1 MREERKIEVLAKPS
15 EVYEYLCNPKNYLGG
30 FSEVTIGKDGKSATA
45 EIPLIGKISGRI
57 EKNASHDEIKF
68 LLDRI
73 NTSLHVRIGQTESGN
88 TDVVLMFTSNPGF
101 PLSMFLPRYK
111 DKVIN
116 GVIDHG
122 LAGKWKIKRKA

>member
-1 MREERKIEVLAKPS
+1 MIEERKIEVLARPT
-15 EVYEYLCNPKNYLGG
+15 EVYEYLSDPKNYLGS

-57 EKNASHDEIKF
+57 EKNASRNEIKF

-73 NTSLHVRIGQTESGN
+73 STSLHVRIGQTESGN
-88 TDVVLMFTSNPGF
+88 TDVDLMFKSNPGF
-101 PLSMFLPRYK
+101 PLSMFLPKYK

>member
-1 MREERKIEVLAKPS
+1 MKEEKRVEVIAKPS
-15 EVYEYLCNPKNYLGG
+15 EVYEYLCDPKNYLGS

-45 EIPLIGKISGRI
+45 EVPLIGKISGRI
-57 EKNASHDEIKF
+57 EKNASQNEIRF
-68 LLDRI
+68 LIDRI

-88 TDVVLMFTSNPGF
+88 ADVDLMFTSNPGF
-101 PLSMFLPRYK
+101 PLSMFLSKYK

-122 LAGKWKIKRKA
+122 LEGKWKIKRKA